1 MRVRIILGICLE
13 GGKGMSGLIASQEVG
28 NMLNSWNLAIQ
39 KGDLSAAIE
48 MQDDIDRAI
57 DLMEEN
63 QDILLYYQL
72 LSFRLKLKLQNISRN
87 LDKPFFQRNAPDE
100 KEEKT
105 NKLMSYYFYFYN
117 GIYHDYLQDY
127 DKALS
132 YFRIA
137 EKKLAY
143 VDDEIEKAEFHYK
156 IAVLFYDLKMT
167 FLSKYH
173 AQIACDTFNAHET
186 YIKRQ
191 INCRML
197 HALNLIDQFEYDKA
211 RALFSEAENMIESI
225 NDNHLIIHL
234 YYNMGFLESK
244 KENLEEASALFRRTL
259 SYKEIENQD
268 LLKLRCLYELSR
280 IEISS
285 KSKDAIEWIDL
296 GISLSEQVNHNVFQI
311 KFKLL
316 KELLYEKN
324 QSQLNNINN
333 LCLEL
338 EEKRIWVDLE
348 EILVDVAK
356 YLEGRGLLKQSLN
369 YYKRA
374 LLASQY
380 VGKGVN

>member
-100 KEEKT
+100 REEKT

-156 IAVLFYDLKMT
+156 IAVLFYDLKMP

-186 YIKRQ
+186 YNKRQ

-285 KSKDAIEWIDL
+285 KSNDAIEWIDL

>member
-1 MRVRIILGICLE
+1 MRVKIILGICLE

-28 NMLNSWNLAIQ
+28 NMLNTWNLAIQ

-268 LLKLRCLYELSR
+268 LLKMRCLYELSR

-285 KSKDAIEWIDL
+285 KSNDAIEWIDL

-324 QSQLNNINN
+324 HSQLNNINN

-338 EEKRIWVDLE
+338 EEKRVWVDLE

>member
-1 MRVRIILGICLE
+1 MTE
-13 GGKGMSGLIASQEVG
+13 LIASQEVG
-28 NMLNSWNLAIQ
+28 NMLNTWNLAIQ

-48 MQDDIDRAI
+48 MQDDIDKAI
-57 DLMEEN
+57 EQMEEN
-63 QDILLYYQL
+63 QDVLLYYQL
-72 LSFRLKLKLQNISRN
+72 LSFRLKLKLQNISKN
-87 LDKPFFQRNAPDE
+87 LDKPFFERNAPDE

-156 IAVLFYDLKMT
+156 LAVLFYDLKMT

-173 AQIACDTFNAHET
+173 AQIACDTFNAHES

-197 HALNLIDQFEYDKA
+197 HALNLIDQFEYEKA
-211 RALFSEAENMIESI
+211 SELFNEAENMIRSI

-234 YYNMGFLESK
+234 YYSMGFLESK
-244 KENLEEASALFRRTL
+244 RENAEKASAFFRRTL
-259 SYKEIENQD
+259 SYEEIEKQM
-268 LLKLRCLYELSR
+268 LLKMRCLYELAR
-280 IEISS
+280 IEVSNRS
-285 KSKDAIEWIDL
+285 NEVIEWVDL
-296 GISLSEQVNHNVFQI
+296 GISLSEQVNHHIFQI

-316 KELLYEKN
+316 KELLYETN
-324 QSQLNNINN
+324 ETQQANISN
-333 LCLEL
+333 LCAEL
-338 EEKRIWVDLE
+338 EERRVWVDLE

-356 YLEGRGLLKQSLN
+356 YLEEKGLLQQSLS

-374 LLASQY
+374 LHASQF

>member
-1 MRVRIILGICLE
+1 
-13 GGKGMSGLIASQEVG
+13 MSGLIASQEVG
-28 NMLNSWNLAIQ
+28 NMLNTWNLAIQ

-48 MQDDIDRAI
+48 MQDDIDRAMEQ
-57 DLMEEN
+57 MEEN

-87 LDKPFFQRNAPDE
+87 LDKPFFERNAPDE

-156 IAVLFYDLKMT
+156 LAVLFYDLKMT

-186 YIKRQ
+186 YIRRQ
-191 INCRML
+191 ISCRIL
-197 HALNLIDQFEYDKA
+197 HALNLIDQFEYEKA
-211 RALFSEAENMIESI
+211 NELFCEAENMIKSF

-234 YYNMGFLESK
+234 YYSMGFLESK
-244 KENLEEASALFRRTL
+244 KENAEKASAFFRHTL
-259 SYKEIENQD
+259 SYEEIEKQI
-268 LLKLRCLYELSR
+268 LLRMRCLYELGR
-280 IEISS
+280 IEVSNQS
-285 KSKDAIEWIDL
+285 NDLVECVDL
-296 GISLSEQVNHNVFQI
+296 GISLSEQVNHHIFQI

-316 KELLYEKN
+316 KELLYETN
-324 QSQLNNINN
+324 ETQLAHINA
-333 LCLEL
+333 LCVQLED
-338 EEKRIWVDLE
+338 KRVWVDLE

-356 YLEGRGLLKQSLN
+356 YLESKGLLQQSLD

-374 LLASQY
+374 LRASQY

>member
-28 NMLNSWNLAIQ
+28 NMLNTWNLAIQ

-285 KSKDAIEWIDL
+285 KSNDAIEWIDL

>member
-259 SYKEIENQD
+259 SYKEIKNQD

-285 KSKDAIEWIDL
+285 KSNDAIEWIDL

-316 KELLYEKN
+316 KERLYEKN

>member
-1 MRVRIILGICLE
+1 
-13 GGKGMSGLIASQEVG
+13 MSGLIASQEVG

-259 SYKEIENQD
+259 SYKEIKNQD

-285 KSKDAIEWIDL
+285 KSNDAIEWIDL

-316 KELLYEKN
+316 KERLYEKN

>member
-1 MRVRIILGICLE
+1 MTE
-13 GGKGMSGLIASQEVG
+13 LIASQEVG
-28 NMLNSWNLAIQ
+28 NMLNTWNLVIQ

-48 MQDDIDRAI
+48 MQDDIDKAI
-57 DLMEEN
+57 EQMEEN

-72 LSFRLKLKLQNISRN
+72 LSFRLKLKLQNISKN
-87 LDKPFFQRNAPDE
+87 LDKPFFERNAPDE

-156 IAVLFYDLKMT
+156 LAVLFYDLKMT

-173 AQIACDTFNAHET
+173 AQIACDTFNAHES

-197 HALNLIDQFEYDKA
+197 HALNLIDQFEYEKA
-211 RALFSEAENMIESI
+211 SELFNEAENMIRSI

-234 YYNMGFLESK
+234 YYSMGFLESK
-244 KENLEEASALFRRTL
+244 RENAEKASAFFRRTL
-259 SYKEIENQD
+259 SYEEIDKQM
-268 LLKLRCLYELSR
+268 LLKMRCLYELAR
-280 IEISS
+280 IEVSNQS
-285 KSKDAIEWIDL
+285 NEVIEWVDL
-296 GISLSEQVNHNVFQI
+296 GISLSEQVNHHIFQI

-316 KELLYEKN
+316 KELLYETN
-324 QSQLNNINN
+324 EIQQANISN
-333 LCLEL
+333 LCAEL
-338 EEKRIWVDLE
+338 EERRVWVDLE

-356 YLEGRGLLKQSLN
+356 YLEEKGLLQESLN

-374 LLASQY
+374 LHASQF

>member
-28 NMLNSWNLAIQ
+28 NMLNTWNLAIQ

-87 LDKPFFQRNAPDE
+87 LDKPFFQRNALDE

-285 KSKDAIEWIDL
+285 KSNDAIEWIDL

-338 EEKRIWVDLE
+338 EEKRVWVDLE